1 MIDIHLHWAWL
12 LIAVIVIAG
21 VAFMVKQ
28 NNETDQYGIGAAFG
42 CFVFIVAVL
51 AAAVI
56 GGIFIW

>member
-1 MIDIHLHWAWL
+1 MISLHFHWAWL

-21 VAFMVKQ
+21 VAYAIRSGK
-28 NNETDQYGIGAAFG
+28 ESDPYGVGAAVG
-42 CFVFIVAVL
+42 CFVLIVAVL